1 MGTYIKENL
10 GKGSRQGDE
19 EMTADEVETELTKLL
34 STPKVQKIER
44 KPLTRTW
51 GIPKN
56 AAITVSSE
64 LRSRLCDWC
73 EAQNQPCLPRSK
85 GGQLLEACKGC
96 YT

>member
-64 LRSRLCDWC
+64 LRL
-73 EAQNQPCLPRSK
+73 K
-85 GGQLLEACKGC
+85 TCKQC
-96 YT
+96 KVKN